1 MKTVVYSH
9 IQRISFKILKS
20 FFFLGGDNCQI
31 QYSIEMSRRN
41 IFVFTLLSMMHSF

>member
-9 IQRISFKILKS
+9 IQRISFKILKR
-20 FFFLGGDNCQI
+20 FFWGGDNCQI